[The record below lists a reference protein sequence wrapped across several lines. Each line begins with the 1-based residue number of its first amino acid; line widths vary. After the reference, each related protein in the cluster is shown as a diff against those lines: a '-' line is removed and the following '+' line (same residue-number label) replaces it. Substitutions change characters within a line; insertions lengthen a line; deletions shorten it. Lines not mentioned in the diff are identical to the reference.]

1 MKEYRLYGD
10 GKRDN
15 TATLQELLD
24 KKGRL
29 VLVRGEY
36 LTGPLTV
43 SSDTEIVFEEGAKLL
58 FNPVFELYKPV
69 YTRWEGVKCWCMHP
83 CLYIK
88 DARNVTIKGNGTI
101 DGSGQIWWDTAHMR
115 RNAGDGPQTEIEK
128 MFASLNPGYEDQ
140 PGGGGGRQVQFLR
153 PPLIQIDSS
162 SEVTIEGLKVQ
173 NSPFWTIH
181 PLFSDH
187 VTLKN
192 LEIFNPADA
201 PNTDGIDIESC
212 TDVVVD
218 SCNVFVGD
226 DGIALKSGSGR
237 SGIEDNAPT
246 SRVKITNCLVKA
258 AHGGAVIGSETA
270 AGISDVEVSD
280 CTFDGTDRGIRIKSR
295 RGRGGVLHDLSFR
308 NITMKDNL
316 CPLVVNMYYKCGH
329 PDATCFSLDSQPVTD
344 ETPRLY
350 NLEVINCRSYN
361 SRSSAGMLV
370 GLPESRLT
378 NVTVKDC
385 YFSVAGE
392 NLRPVS
398 ESDMY
403 LGLPEIEDRG
413 IRIRFTDNLT
423 LENVRVEGV
432 SREIVQED

>member
-43 SSDTEIVFEEGAKLL
+43 SSDTEIVFEEGASLL
-58 FNPVFELYKPV
+58 FNPAFELYKPV
-69 YTRWEGVKCWCMHP
+69 YTRWEGVRCWCMHP

-218 SCNVFVGD
+218 SC
-226 DGIALKSGSGR
+226 
-237 SGIEDNAPT
+237 
-246 SRVKITNCLVKA
+246 
-258 AHGGAVIGSETA
+258 GSETA

-329 PDATCFSLDSQPVTD
+329 PDATCFSLESQPVTD

-385 YFSVAGE
+385 YFSVASE

-423 LENVRVEGV
+423 LENVHVEGV